1 MPLLRLPLRA
11 LLAALVLLPLA
22 ACDETGGFAED
33 VNVAVDDAVI
43 ARQSGNYAQAVAIL
57 RNALER
63 APESAEVRVELA
75 TTILERDGVNLLDI
89 DRISTFLT
97 TGASGGAARPADPNA
112 RAACPYASD
121 PTAEAFDPTDLVG
134 FDDLMEQAT
143 SITETVDLLAP
154 VMPAALQTFDIC
166 TSVVDGE
173 LVYDRAAAI
182 ADLRSQGLSDAQ
194 IGQALAV
201 NALAKFVDAYLF
213 VTTELPQQTTWY
225 RLADGSIAICVDDP
239 EALQAQAED
248 AVAHIG
254 EAVLSLDAR
263 AAHLG
268 ASSAAT
274 EIVDLALDAYE
285 DVRDA
290 LGFYCTPDA

>member
-1 MPLLRLPLRA
+1 MPLLRLPLRG
-11 LLAALVLLPLA
+11 LLAALLLLPLA

-43 ARQSGNYAQAVAIL
+43 ARQSGNYTLAVSIL
-57 RNALER
+57 RDALQR
-63 APESAEVRVELA
+63 APENAEVRVELA

-89 DRISTFLT
+89 DRISQFLT
-97 TGASGGAARPADPNA
+97 TGASGGTARPTDPGA
-112 RAACPYASD
+112 RAACAYASD

-134 FDDLMEQAT
+134 FDDLMEHAA
-143 SITETVDLLAP
+143 SIEETLDLLAP
-154 VMPAALQTFDIC
+154 VMPAALQTLDVC
-166 TSVVDGE
+166 TSIVDGE
-173 LVYDRAAAI
+173 LVYDRAGAI

-213 VTTELPQQTTWY
+213 VTTELPEQTTWY

-239 EALQAQAED
+239 EALQAQAEV